1 MLVEE
6 YYKGSNDQV
15 LPSVCLDENLLKWIG
30 AKEKATE
37 VVHIRTRSKMS
48 HLSILSRG
56 TGQVVRKKEEKLEV
70 YFNPEDYLN
79 WQCLG
84 TGFHDYHD
92 LEGDCGLCLPKTYS
106 TRTGALLLYSEDL
119 AKPSRKLK
127 GIRKTWRRLRSKS
140 QKIHIELHTLQDLVR
155 AILAYG
161 RKQDK
166 NRVAWQPY
174 LHFLTEPDIRT
185 DRQMRPGYSPKRYL
199 LKLSQT
205 WDPSI
210 LRKLQCAGYIRDP
223 LLLEEDT
230 PDHRKNQD
238 LSAVPPKYNLL
249 HIFCSPYQYLQAEFE
264 EQQAKP
270 GLASSSQKQYEEKAR
285 LGESYEEGKHA
296 RIRARIPLRI
306 SVRKLSFH
314 LPRQRAKESTW
325 SQHTAYSRIPEDKW
339 VEVHRDGEVQ
349 DHSEE
354 VANQPRDHQ
363 ATGETS
369 IDTSELWCE
378 KSHVTFYGGFFPGK
392 KIPYSVNR
400 KYLKGKHERDKG
412 NPVTTDLFSPIQP
425 GTRPEESEVMEEHR
439 KKVPEICRLP
449 QISEDLPSAYRGKLK
464 SGKLPK
470 EPVACPL
477 LVQLEREPEAK
488 NLRGTS
494 CNEPRLEVDVC
505 EEHLAPLPNDLILKP
520 EHKNQQQERM
530 MINSEIPEASQGSFH
545 LPPINNREFLLN
557 GRKMRKKEEHS
568 EKNSQY
574 QREHQNDTSL
584 HHVPPDTEIPYPSPL
599 GSVQTTDD
607 SRHSGF
613 IPDKE
618 GDGELFLKTRAA
630 VSIRS
635 PETPPAAE
643 ELRGKEPLKRQQAGE
658 LRGNQHSTGNEQST
672 MGDERALAES
682 RKGDQKSQNGLCGNR
697 HLVQRKEKGLSSL
710 PPTDSRKEKD
720 VGHFLQ
726 DTEKQLDNL
735 PQSASPSHLEPHV
748 AHPRISTSDREKV
761 SELDSTNMEILDRS
775 AEIEKGARMS
785 THSSEKHQV
794 EEEDKEEEEAKSLPE
809 KTRKPTKAT
818 GPKVAAGVVEDK
830 AKTGKKKPESVRTG
844 TVLKVQKKALKKEK
858 RTDFVVGKPKQK
870 KAVGKTVP
878 SSKEKS
884 AAVKRSEAAEDPNHD
899 EEKGGV
905 SVEMEQI
912 SSLEEGEGGD
922 EEEKGGFS
930 DQSPPPSSPLREE
943 PLLPLEDGEE
953 PSAEDVLHPS
963 GPHAVPAEETAA
975 VACPVVA
982 PEVGSQPDTALS
994 NDPPEPLDLPRNK
1007 QEEKLSR
1014 EQMIAERAEK
1024 RRLAVERK
1032 RREQEERK
1040 RKEQEEQERV
1050 ERMKEEMEQEQ
1061 QKRMAE
1067 MRLRKQQLE
1076 EERRWQEEEAARQRQ
1091 AEKAAQERARH
1102 QQEELRR
1109 KLLEMQKKKQEE
1121 ERERAEAEKR
1131 RQKER
1136 EMQLEEERRL
1146 LAEMAEEQRLE
1157 YERRKQ
1163 EEEERMRRE
1172 AEERRRREEEEA
1184 RLALEEAK
1192 RQALLLARQRA
1203 DLEQEKEFHYKLLV
1217 EAGGLE
1223 RRQAISRPWVYSY
1236 FQHPFLNMGDE
1247 N

>member
-1 MLVEE
+1 M
-6 YYKGSNDQV
+6 
-15 LPSVCLDENLLKWIG
+15 
-30 AKEKATE
+30 
-37 VVHIRTRSKMS
+37 RTHSKMS

-70 YFNPEDYLN
+70 HFNPEDYLN
-79 WQCLG
+79 WQCLE
-84 TGFHDYHD
+84 TNFHDYHD
-92 LEGDCGLCLPKTYS
+92 VEGDGGLCLPKTYS

-127 GIRKTWRRLRSKS
+127 GIRKTWRRFRSRS
-140 QKIHIELHTLQDLVR
+140 QTLHIELHTLQDLVR

-166 NRVAWQPY
+166 NRVTWQPY

-210 LRKLQCAGYIRDP
+210 LRKLQCAGSIRDP

-249 HIFCSPYQYLQAEFE
+249 HIFCSPYQYIQAELE
-264 EQQAKP
+264 EEQAKP

-314 LPRQRAKESTW
+314 LPRQQAKEPTW
-325 SQHTAYSRIPEDKW
+325 SQHTAYSRIPEDRW
-339 VEVHRDGEVQ
+339 VDVPRDGEVQ
-349 DHSEE
+349 GHSEE
-354 VANQPRDHQ
+354 VANQSRDHQ
-363 ATGETS
+363 AMGKTS
-369 IDTSELWCE
+369 IDTSELGCE

-392 KIPYSVNR
+392 KITYSVNQ
-400 KYLKGKHERDKG
+400 KYLKGKHGRDEG
-412 NPVTTDLFSPIQP
+412 TPVTTDLFSPIQP
-425 GTRPEESEVMEEHR
+425 GTRPEQCEVMKEHR
-439 KKVPEICRLP
+439 KQVPEICRLP
-449 QISEDLPSAYRGKLK
+449 QISEDSPRAYRGKFK

-470 EPVACPL
+470 EPVAFPL
-477 LVQLEREPEAK
+477 LVQLERDPEAK
-488 NLRGTS
+488 TLRGTS
-494 CNEPRLEVDVC
+494 CNEPRPEVDVC
-505 EEHLAPLPNDLILKP
+505 DEHLSALPNDLILEP
-520 EHKNQQQERM
+520 EHKNQQQQEEERM
-530 MINSEIPEASQGSFH
+530 MINSEILEASQGSFH
-545 LPPINNREFLLN
+545 LPPINNGEFLLN

-574 QREHQNDTSL
+574 QRGLSSTYEHQNGTSL
-584 HHVPPDTEIPYPSPL
+584 HHLPPDTEIPYPSLL
-599 GSVQTTDD
+599 GSVQTTDNP
-607 SRHSGF
+607 RHSGF
-613 IPDKE
+613 IPDEE

-630 VSIRS
+630 VSISS
-635 PETPPAAE
+635 PETPPATG
-643 ELRGKEPLKRQQAGE
+643 ELHGKEALKRQQAGK
-658 LRGNQHSTGNEQST
+658 LRRNQHGTGNEQST
-672 MGDERALAES
+672 KGDERVQAES
-682 RKGDQKSQNGLCGNR
+682 RKGDQRSQGGLCGNR
-697 HLVQRKEKGLSSL
+697 HLLRSKEEEGLSSL

-720 VGHFLQ
+720 VGNFLE

-735 PQSASPSHLEPHV
+735 PQSASLSHLEPHI
-748 AHPRISTSDREKV
+748 AHPRISAPDREKI
-761 SELDSTNMEILDRS
+761 SESDSTNTEILDRS
-775 AEIEKGARMS
+775 AEIEKSARMGP
-785 THSSEKHQV
+785 HSSEKHQV
-794 EEEDKEEEEAKSLPE
+794 EEDDGDDGEEEEEKAMLPE
-809 KTRKPTKAT
+809 KTRKPTK
-818 GPKVAAGVVEDK
+818 GPDPKAAASVVEDK
-830 AKTGKKKPESVRTG
+830 AKTGKKKPESVRSG
-844 TVLKVQKKALKKEK
+844 AVVKVQKKTLKKDK

-878 SSKEKS
+878 YSKEKS
-884 AAVKRSEAAEDPNHD
+884 AGVKRSEAAEDSNQD
-899 EEKGGV
+899 EEKGDAAA
-905 SVEMEQI
+905 EIEKI
-912 SSLEEGEGGD
+912 SSLVEGEGGD
-922 EEEKGGFS
+922 EDEKGGFS
-930 DQSPPPSSPLREE
+930 DQSPPSSSPLREE
-943 PLLPLEDGEE
+943 SLLPLEEGEE

-963 GPHAVPAEETAA
+963 GPQAIPADETAA
-975 VACPVVA
+975 VAPA
-982 PEVGSQPDTALS
+982 DDGSQPDTTLS
-994 NDPPEPLDLPRNK
+994 NDPPEPLDPPRNK

-1014 EQMIAERAEK
+1014 EQMIADRAEK

-1040 RKEQEEQERV
+1040 RKEQEEQERM
-1050 ERMKEEMEQEQ
+1050 ERMKEELEQEQ

-1076 EERRWQEEEAARQRQ
+1076 EERRRQEEEAARQQQ
-1091 AEKAAQERARH
+1091 AAKAAQEHARH

-1109 KLLEMQKKKQEE
+1109 KLLEMQKKKQQEE
-1121 ERERAEAEKR
+1121 QERAEAEKR

-1163 EEEERMRRE
+1163 EEEERVRHE

-1203 DLEQEKEFHYKLLV
+1203 DLEKEKEFQYKLLV
-1217 EAGGLE
+1217 EAEGLE
-1223 RRQAISRPWVYSY
+1223 RRLAISRPWVYSY
-1236 FQHPFLNMGDE
+1236 FQHPFLNVGDE
-1247 N
+1247 D